1 MEGIDLDSILDE
13 DEINLF
19 NDVDDDKNPDPSANK
34 EDNNPDKNDVDN
46 GNGYE
51 GSKEKDTTEVDPNTL
66 FGDGVPENV
75 GGEEENKDK
84 DKDEDPNS
92 DKGGDSPKANFFSS
106 VADTLAEEGVFPD
119 LSPDDIKGIKTPEDF
134 LNAIQNQINA
144 GLTEKQKRVS
154 DALDNDVEPNVI
166 KQYEGVIGW
175 LENISDD
182 TLSDEGEQ
190 AEALRKRLIFQ
201 DFKNRKFSDERAQ
214 REVEKAIENG
224 TDIEDAKDA
233 LKSNISFF
241 KEQYKNTLD
250 EAKQAK
256 EREKA
261 ERESRALNLQK
272 SIMDNDKFFGGDI
285 VLDKATRKKV
295 YDNISKPVYRD
306 PKTGEL
312 YTAIQKYELDNSD
325 DFLAKLGLVFTLT
338 DGFKNLNG
346 LTKGK
351 IKKEVGKGLRDLERR
366 INNTSRD
373 SYGNLK
379 YSSGVDDDSYLGK
392 GIKLAL

>member
-1 MEGIDLDSILDE
+1 M
-13 DEINLF
+13 
-19 NDVDDDKNPDPSANK
+19 
-34 EDNNPDKNDVDN
+34 
-46 GNGYE
+46 
-51 GSKEKDTTEVDPNTL
+51 
-66 FGDGVPENV
+66 
-75 GGEEENKDK
+75 
-84 DKDEDPNS
+84 
-92 DKGGDSPKANFFSS
+92 
-106 VADTLAEEGVFPD
+106 
-119 LSPDDIKGIKTPEDF
+119 
-134 LNAIQNQINA
+134 
-144 GLTEKQKRVS
+144 
-154 DALDNDVEPNVI
+154 
-166 KQYEGVIGW
+166 
-175 LENISDD
+175 
-182 TLSDEGEQ
+182 SDEGEQ

-201 DFKNRKFSDERAQ
+201 DFKNRKFSDERAK

-256 EREKA
+256 EKEKA
-261 ERESRALNLQK
+261 DRESRALNLQK
-272 SIMDNDKFFGGDI
+272 SIMENDKFFGGDV

-379 YSSGVDDDSYLGK
+379 YTSGVDDDSYLGK

>member
-19 NDVDDDKNPDPSANK
+19 NDVDDNKNPDSDANK
-34 EDNNPDKNDVDN
+34 EDDNLHKNDDDN
-46 GNGYE
+46 GNGDG

-75 GGEEENKDK
+75 GGEEDNKYK

-92 DKGGDSPKANFFSS
+92 DKGGDSPKDNFFSS

-154 DALDNDVEPNVI
+154 DALDNNVEPNVI
-166 KQYEGVIGW
+166 RQYEGVIGW

-182 TLSDEGEQ
+182 TLNDEGEQ

-201 DFKNRKFSDERAQ
+201 DFKNRKFSDERAK
-214 REVEKAIENG
+214 REVERAIENG

-256 EREKA
+256 EKERA
-261 ERESRALNLQK
+261 DRESRALSLQK

>member
-1 MEGIDLDSILDE
+1 MEGIDLNSILDE

-19 NDVDDDKNPDPSANK
+19 NVVDDDKDPEPDANK
-34 EDNNPDKNDVDN
+34 EDNNDKDN
-46 GNGYE
+46 GNGDE

-66 FGDGVPENV
+66 FGDEVPENV
-75 GGEEENKDK
+75 GGEEDNKDK

-92 DKGGDSPKANFFSS
+92 DKDGDSPKSNFFSS

-144 GLTEKQKRVS
+144 GLTEQQKRVS

-166 KQYEGVIGW
+166 RQYEGVIGW

-182 TLSDEGEQ
+182 TLNDEGEQ

-201 DFKNRKFSDERAQ
+201 DFKNRKFSDERAK

-256 EREKA
+256 EKEKA
-261 ERESRALNLQK
+261 DREFRALNLQK

-306 PKTGEL
+306 HKTGKL

>member
-19 NDVDDDKNPDPSANK
+19 NDIDDNKDPDPDANK
-34 EDNNPDKNDVDN
+34 EDNNDKDI
-46 GNGYE
+46 GNGDE
-51 GSKEKDTTEVDPNTL
+51 GDKEKDTTEVDPNTL
-66 FGDGVPENV
+66 FGDEVPESV

-166 KQYEGVIGW
+166 KQYEGAIEW

-201 DFKNRKFSDERAQ
+201 DFKNRKFSDERAK

-241 KEQYKNTLD
+241 KEQYKNILD

-256 EREKA
+256 EKEKA
-261 ERESRALNLQK
+261 DRESRALNLQK

-295 YDNISKPVYRD
+295 YDNISKPIYRD

-338 DGFKNLNG
+338 DGFKNLNS

-379 YSSGVDDDSYLGK
+379 YTSGVDDDSYLGK

>member
-19 NDVDDDKNPDPSANK
+19 NDVDDDKDPDPDVNK
-34 EDNNPDKNDVDN
+34 GDNNPDKNDDDN
-46 GNGYE
+46 GNGDE

-66 FGDGVPENV
+66 FGDGVPESV

-92 DKGGDSPKANFFSS
+92 DKGGDSPKDNFFSS

-154 DALDNDVEPNVI
+154 DALDNNVEPNVI
-166 KQYEGVIGW
+166 RQYEGVIGW

-201 DFKNRKFSDERAQ
+201 DFKNRKFSDERAK